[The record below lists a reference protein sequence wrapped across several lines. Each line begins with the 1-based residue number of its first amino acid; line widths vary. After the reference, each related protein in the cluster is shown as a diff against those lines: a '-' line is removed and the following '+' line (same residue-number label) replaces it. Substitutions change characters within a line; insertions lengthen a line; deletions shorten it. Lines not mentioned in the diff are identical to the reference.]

1 MVTLPPSAPQPDEDT
16 QAPSSGLPDAIAA
29 RLATGQY
36 ATEIQPE
43 RLYVLNNRHGRF
55 RPTSVWIAIDGRIYA
70 NRVCHR
76 DTVVDLFR
84 GLGLGTDGFE
94 DEDIARVAGH
104 RTAGLLR
111 VQVHE
116 RGVSVSMAGLLSKQH
131 VAAVDQLLAEHVG
144 DQLWWQ
150 EVDPW
155 TGAVLHVGR
164 GREGWLAFLGANGI
178 VASGSCR
185 I

>member
-1 MVTLPPSAPQPDEDT
+1 MVTPPPFSQQPDEHL
-16 QAPSSGLPDAIAA
+16 QAPSPGLPDAIAA

-36 ATEIQPE
+36 ATEIQPD

-55 RPTSVWIAIDGRIYA
+55 RPTSAWIAIDGRIYA

-84 GLGLGTDGFE
+84 DLGLGTDGFE
-94 DEDIARVAGH
+94 DEDTARVAGH

-116 RGVSVSMAGLLSKQH
+116 RGVSVSVAGRLSKQH
-131 VAAVDQLLAEHVG
+131 VASVDQLLAEHVG

-155 TGAVLHVGR
+155 TGAVMRVGR
-164 GREGWLAFLGANGI
+164 GREGWLACLGANGT
-178 VASGSCR
+178 VA
-185 I
+185 